1 MEKPIIFISHTA
13 EEKGVAIKLK
23 DIIVSRYVGAVNVFV
38 SSDPRSIK
46 GGERWLDKVEKAL
59 KNCNLELIICSP
71 DSIKEPWINFEAG
84 AGWIREIPV
93 MPLCH
98 LGLDFDDLPV
108 PLNLL
113 EAVNLFDE
121 HCLERIFSKIS
132 ELNDLFIPNCNA
144 TEIINV
150 VEEYSKNYD
159 IKKLGILNDANIVNV
174 FDEYCKDKKI
184 KSIVSYADRNALILE
199 NDSPNDNHIKA
210 FIDFSYI
217 PKEGINQNF
226 VMVLLQYLPHQDW
239 SGLFTNNYTL
249 KFKYKF
255 SSNIKGLQLEIKNS
269 DMEKIVDEFIPNKA
283 EGEFSLEISKIG
295 VVDLWKD
302 IKELCFTVFH
312 GNDYIDGDKG
322 TIEIYDFVLMK
333 K

>member
-1 MEKPIIFISHTA
+1 M
-13 EEKGVAIKLK
+13 
-23 DIIVSRYVGAVNVFV
+23 
-38 SSDPRSIK
+38 
-46 GGERWLDKVEKAL
+46 
-59 KNCNLELIICSP
+59 
-71 DSIKEPWINFEAG
+71 
-84 AGWIREIPV
+84 
-93 MPLCH
+93 
-98 LGLDFDDLPV
+98 
-108 PLNLL
+108 
-113 EAVNLFDE
+113 
-121 HCLERIFSKIS
+121 
-132 ELNDLFIPNCNA
+132 
-144 TEIINV
+144 
-150 VEEYSKNYD
+150 
-159 IKKLGILNDANIVNV
+159 NDANIVNV

-312 GNDYIDGDKG
+312 GNDYINGDKG